1 MQIVRVFKLYI
12 YTLWNIYTN
21 LELVEF
27 VIFCRNSLMLNWA
40 VFIPIKKVE
49 NVKNN

>member
-12 YTLWNIYTN
+12 Y